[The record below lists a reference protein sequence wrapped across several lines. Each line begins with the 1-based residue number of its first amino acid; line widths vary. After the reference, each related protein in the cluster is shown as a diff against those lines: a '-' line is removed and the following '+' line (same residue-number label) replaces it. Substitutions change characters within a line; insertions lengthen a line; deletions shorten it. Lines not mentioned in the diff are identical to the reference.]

1 MAHEL
6 QTRYGTLVDEKL
18 RMTLV
23 TKDNIIFNNRY
34 EGDATA
40 GAVKIPVRDTE
51 VEVSNYDRANGVDA
65 KSGSTN
71 YETLV
76 IDQDKAV
83 NEIID
88 GYEAD
93 AVPDKMVAER
103 LDSAGYALGLDM
115 DTFSIRLL
123 EKAGGTGEV
132 AEGVKTAKVDKTKTA
147 ATSSSAYKT
156 ILAAKSYLGRIGV
169 PKDGRWLIVSPEFH
183 ATLLED
189 DKFIRQGDLSQ
200 EILAKGAV
208 GQIAG
213 FLVFESNN
221 LMFEDTEFVEG
232 KKVTTEFIAGHPN
245 WCHRVSEWK
254 KEVALQSLEQSG
266 KYIGASAVQGRK
278 VFGGMISKPETLYI
292 KRTEV

>member
-1 MAHEL
+1 MHEL

-23 TKDNIIFNNRY
+23 TKDNVIFNNRY
-34 EGDATA
+34 EGDPTA

-51 VEVSNYDRANGVDA
+51 VEVSNYDKANGIDA
-65 KSGSTN
+65 KSGGTS
-71 YETLV
+71 YITLV

-88 GYEAD
+88 GYDAD
-93 AVPDKMVAER
+93 SVPDKMVAER

-115 DTFSIRLL
+115 DSFSIRLL
-123 EKAGGTGEV
+123 EQAGGTGEAV
-132 AEGVKTAKVDKTKTA
+132 EGVKTAKVDSTKTA

-200 EILAKGAV
+200 ELLAKGAV

-213 FLVFESNN
+213 FEVYESNN
-221 LMFEDTEFVEG
+221 LMFENTEFVVG

-245 WCHRVSEWK
+245 WCHRVADWK
-254 KEVALQSLEQSG
+254 EPVKVQSLAQSG
-266 KYIGASAVQGRK
+266 KYIGSSAVQGRN
-278 VFGGMISKPETLYI
+278 VYGGKISKPETLYI